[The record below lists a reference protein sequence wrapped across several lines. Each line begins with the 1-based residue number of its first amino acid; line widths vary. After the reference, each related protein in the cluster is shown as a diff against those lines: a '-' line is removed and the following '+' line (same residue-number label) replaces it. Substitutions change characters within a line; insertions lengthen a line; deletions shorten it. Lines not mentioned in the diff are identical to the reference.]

1 MRVPSAVRVPLWGH
15 PSLFARAKGSRF
27 LRQKPPLAYP
37 AYPRC
42 SPFWGRVVI
51 KINELSDWCWRR
63 SIPRPVGLVVIY
75 RRRLLLL
82 PPLRSSFRYPSRH
95 VMAGPSGSRLMT
107 RSRSKRKKRDWPPHP
122 RIFPAR
128 LKISTVPYTRSYSGC
143 FMNIYRFKTTDS
155 ENIATFSGWSSNKII
170 YTTPIDMATDLLL
183 PGPHNVHYNSFFTAL
198 VYIYTLH
205 ISRETNFYAQEYR
218 YCESARVLHH
228 VYTVQYAS
236 IHSIRTLRVHVY
248 YDNNIQL
255 YIYHGRVADTLDTSR
270 YFFFLSFYG
279 SRRTFAATTIILH
292 LHHYPC
298 IRYCCS
304 LCTLD

>member
-42 SPFWGRVVI
+42 SPLWGRVVI

-75 RRRLLLL
+75 RRRLLL
-82 PPLRSSFRYPSRH
+82 LRSSFRYPSRH

-128 LKISTVPYTRSYSGC
+128 LKISTVPYTRAYSVC

-155 ENIATFSGWSSNKII
+155 ENIATVSGWSSNKII

-183 PGPHNVHYNSFFTAL
+183 PGPHNAHYNSFFTAL
-198 VYIYTLH
+198 VYIRYIFRVKLIFTPKHTDTAEVRVFYTTCTLCNTPLYTLYVH
-205 ISRETNFYAQEYR
+205 Y
-218 YCESARVLHH
+218 
-228 VYTVQYAS
+228 VYTCIMTITY
-236 IHSIRTLRVHVY
+236 
-248 YDNNIQL
+248 N
-255 YIYHGRVADTLDTSR
+255 YIYIYIIEESSIPSILQFSSSWAFTVLEG
-270 YFFFLSFYG
+270 LS
-279 SRRTFAATTIILH
+279 LP
-292 LHHYPC
+292 L
-298 IRYCCS
+298 
-304 LCTLD
+304 L